1 MAQCSYCQRPFKRR
15 HITQVFC
22 SAPCRSESRNLDR
35 RRRRDL
41 ARFDT
46 SHEQFIAALEDR
58 SERTCAHCGGR
69 LNWMRSTRRYCSDK
83 CRQRASRLRRRGLSP
98 TDRDTRVVV
107 AGFLRLFTK
116 QGRTDCSAEAIC
128 DAIGMPEAYSLA
140 AITEALAT
148 LKDAAP

>member
-1 MAQCSYCQRPFKRR
+1 
-15 HITQVFC
+15 
-22 SAPCRSESRNLDR
+22 
-35 RRRRDL
+35 
-41 ARFDT
+41 
-46 SHEQFIAALEDR
+46 
-58 SERTCAHCGGR
+58 
-69 LNWMRSTRRYCSDK
+69 MRSTRRYCSDK
-83 CRQRASRLRRRGLSP
+83 CRQRA

-140 AITEALAT
+140 GITEALAT